1 MQNNNRTPRANYTQP
16 TQRRHRSHT
25 SIVAAALL
33 SAVALL
39 PLAAHADKLDD
50 IKKAGVLRVATFDS
64 NPPFGYVD
72 AKSHKIVGLDVDY
85 AKAIADKLGVKLE
98 LQPTNPANRIPFL
111 TSKKVDLV
119 LANFTITD
127 ERAKQI
133 DFSIPYFSSGQQ
145 FLAKK
150 GTLSSADQLSKLRVG
165 ADKGTTNEITLREK
179 FPSTTI
185 VAFDDTPFAFAALR
199 AGTVQAITQDGPKLV
214 GLLANVPDKQ
224 NYEIPAFTIS
234 NDYMGVG
241 VPKGEERLT
250 AFVNDTLRG
259 LEKDGTAVNIYNRWF
274 GPQTSQPLPRL
285 FKIGDKV

>member
-1 MQNNNRTPRANYTQP
+1 MHKKTLAT
-16 TQRRHRSHT
+16 
-25 SIVAAALL
+25 L
-33 SAVALL
+33 AVALL
-39 PLAAHADKLDD
+39 ATFTSLAAQADKLDD
-50 IKKAGVLRVATFDS
+50 IKQAGVLRVAAFDS
-64 NPPFGYVD
+64 NPPFGYID
-72 AKSHKIVGLDVDY
+72 AKSHKTVGLDIDY
-85 AKAIADKLGVKLE
+85 AQALADKLGVKLE

-127 ERAKQI
+127 ERAKQV

-150 GTLSSADQLSKLRVG
+150 GVLSSPDQLNKLRVG
-165 ADKGTTNEITLREK
+165 ADKGTTNEIALREK
-179 FPSTTI
+179 FPGATV

-199 AGTVQAITQDGPKLV
+199 TGTVQAITQDGPKLV

-224 NYEIPAFTIS
+224 NYEIPAFTIT

-241 VPKGEERLT
+241 VPKGEPRLL
-250 AFVNDTLRG
+250 AFVNDTLRS
-259 LEKDGTAVNIYNRWF
+259 LEKDGTAGKIYDRWF
-274 GPQTSQPLPRL
+274 GPKSTQPLPRL

>member
-1 MQNNNRTPRANYTQP
+1 MK
-16 TQRRHRSHT
+16 SK
-25 SIVAAALL
+25 I
-33 SAVALL
+33 
-39 PLAAHADKLDD
+39 LAAWLMTLTGLSLTVPGLAYADRLDD
-50 IKKAGVLRVATFDS
+50 IRKTGVLRVATFDS

-72 AKSHKIVGLDVDY
+72 ATSNHIVGLDVDY
-85 AKAIADKLGVKLE
+85 AKALADKLGVKLE

-127 ERAKQI
+127 ERAKQV

-145 FLAKK
+145 FLVKK
-150 GTLSSADQLSKLRVG
+150 GVLKSTDQINSLRVG

-179 FPSTTI
+179 FPQATI
-185 VAFDDTPFAFAALR
+185 VAYDDTPFAFAALR
-199 AGTVQAITQDGPKLV
+199 AGNVQAITQDGPKLV

-241 VPKGEERLT
+241 IPKGETRLVG
-250 AFVNDTLRG
+250 FVNDTLKG
-259 LEKDGTAVNIYNRWF
+259 LEADGSAAKIYNRWF
-274 GPQTSQPLPRL
+274 GPQTKTPLARI
-285 FKIGDKV
+285 FKIGDKT

>member
-1 MQNNNRTPRANYTQP
+1 MQNNIRQPRTRLAV
-16 TQRRHRSHT
+16 S
-25 SIVAAALL
+25 SIAAAVM
-33 SAVALL
+33 SIAALA

-85 AKAIADKLGVKLE
+85 AKALADKLGVKLE

-111 TSKKVDLV
+111 TSRKVDLV

-127 ERAKQI
+127 ERAKQV

-150 GTLSSADQLSKLRVG
+150 GTLSSPDQLSALRIG

-179 FPSTTI
+179 FPKATI

-199 AGTVQAITQDGPKLV
+199 TGTVQAITQDGPKLV

-241 VPKGEERLT
+241 VPKGEARLT
-250 AFVNDTLRG
+250 TFVNDTLRD
-259 LEKDGTAVNIYNRWF
+259 LEKDGTAANIYDRWF
-274 GPQTSQPLPRL
+274 GPKSTQPLPRL
-285 FKIGDKV
+285 FKIGDKA